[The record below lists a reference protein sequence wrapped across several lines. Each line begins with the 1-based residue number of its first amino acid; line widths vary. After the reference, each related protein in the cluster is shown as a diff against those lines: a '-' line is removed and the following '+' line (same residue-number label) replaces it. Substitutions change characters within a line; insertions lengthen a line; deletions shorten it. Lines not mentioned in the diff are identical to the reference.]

1 MFANFHINTIY
12 FIHVITLLNAK
23 AMVDTKDSS
32 QEPSFEVEI
41 QVGML

>member
-12 FIHVITLLNAK
+12 FSYVITLLNAK
-23 AMVDTKDSS
+23 AMVDTKDS